1 MVLSSAKIGRS
12 SWRYYQDSVARGAC
26 EYYAEAGNAPG
37 RWHGAGLAELGLAA
51 GAGVEEAELEALFAR
66 GLHPGTGAAL
76 GRAWRPDAVTGHD
89 LTFSAPKSVS
99 ALWALA
105 DDPTAAQVRA
115 AHAAAVEAAL
125 GFLEAHASFSR
136 RGRDGVEQVAT
147 AGFAAALFE
156 HTTSRTGDP
165 QLHTHALVVNK
176 VRCADGVWRT
186 IDGYEVF
193 HHKKA
198 AGALYQAALRTE
210 LATRLGVAFEPVSE
224 HGQAEIAGVPDELL
238 AAWSTRTQAVMA
250 DAIPTIAE
258 AEEALGRPVTAS
270 ERARIVKTAVL
281 ATRPP
286 KDHHVPEAG
295 LRARWRDQAQ
305 ALGWDAERLLRSARL
320 ASPDREGNFPRGRG
334 GWPVSVTDDG
344 ATVTTA
350 VTSTASTV
358 TATGSTATTTVTAVT
373 AVTAV
378 TNSVTRTGVAVT
390 DSAVTVGDSVTDSV
404 ADTPRQP
411 AADADARGDL
421 TESVTDSAATAGA
434 TVTDPHGAAAAPFGA
449 EVGREPFP
457 ARPSWLADAVTA
469 AGRSS
474 AVWSAADLAVQVAA
488 RLPATGPDA
497 PRDAREAAA
506 MVEDLTAKALA
517 DAATGAVP
525 LGTDPSGATARASD
539 ARCASR
545 EVVDTEAMVIEAV
558 LDGLRPPRRLPATVL
573 DATAREGLSL
583 EQQVAA
589 VRLVSSRDLVTVMVA
604 PAGAG
609 KTTVLGAAVAG
620 WTKGG
625 ERVLALG
632 PSARAASELAA
643 STGVT
648 GVTVARFLT
657 QQTALDTQPPT
668 NSSLGVRD
676 ERRLRRGDVLLVDE
690 ASMLATADLADLT
703 TRAKAAGAR
712 VVLVGDPAQIGA
724 IRAPG
729 GMLEHLAHLLP
740 NRVLELGGLHRFTH
754 RWEAAA
760 TLALRAGDARILRT
774 YQEQDRIHPAKDGD
788 AAADAVFDRW
798 HTAVTDR
805 RDALM
810 LARGWTDVTA
820 LNARARAAAIATGH
834 VAGPPLLTVTART
847 ASTRGRPEPR
857 EWRAGDVIMA
867 KKNTPALRIG
877 AEQVRNGDRF
887 TVLAGTPDGAG
898 LVVEDLA
905 GRGTTTLPA
914 AYLARYSEYGWAAT
928 IDAAQGAT
936 TDVAV
941 TLARPGLDR
950 EHLYVAMTRGRLEN
964 HIHTTPGGA
973 DIDAGP
979 HHTSDRPGQEVDA
992 IEQLTRALAS
1002 TGRERAAHSLLH
1014 PAVDEARTAR
1024 FAAGEAAL
1032 PVPPIPIEHR
1042 YNKDRLARAVADRDH
1057 LRRRLDHVRTDVVRL
1072 ELETGELPVWAR
1084 RRRRDLTTALAVA
1097 RRDVDIV
1104 DAQLARAETAVAT
1117 ATARVDVDT
1126 AAHAESAVA
1135 GTAERRSRWQR
1146 RGAQPYRNPNL
1157 VTDPADP
1164 HTAAVREPVMAAGRH
1179 VARPSE
1185 LPLRRP
1191 WRRVPGQEPPE
1202 R

>member
-1 MVLSSAKIGRS
+1 VVLSSAKIGRS

-37 RWHGAGLAELGLAA
+37 RWHGAGLPELGLTA
-51 GAGVEEAELEALFAR
+51 GAWVEEAELEALFAR
-66 GLHPGTGAAL
+66 GLHPGTGAGL

-105 DDPTAAQVRA
+105 DEATAGHVRG

-136 RGRDGVEQVAT
+136 RGRDGVEQIAT

-210 LATRLGVAFEPVSE
+210 LTTRLGVAFGPVTE

-238 AAWSTRTQAVMA
+238 AAWSTRTAAVMA
-250 DAIPTIAE
+250 DAIPTIAQ
-258 AEEALGRPVTAS
+258 AEEALGRPVTAA

-295 LRARWRDQAQ
+295 LRARWQEQARE
-305 ALGWDAERLLRSARL
+305 LGWDTDRVQRSARL
-320 ASPDREGNFPRGRG
+320 ARPNGVRTVLEGPSA
-334 GWPVSVTDDG
+334 WPVIVTGDG
-344 ATVTTA
+344 APVTTA
-350 VTSTASTV
+350 ATRPVSTV
-358 TATGSTATTTVTAVT
+358 TATVSTVT
-373 AVTAV
+373 
-378 TNSVTRTGVAVT
+378 STGAAVT
-390 DSAVTVGDSVTDSV
+390 DSVVTVGDSVTDSV
-404 ADTPRQP
+404 ADTSKQP
-411 AADADARGDL
+411 FPVVDAGSDPK
-421 TESVTDSAATAGA
+421 ECVTDSVTSASTEPFTAG
-434 TVTDPHGAAAAPFGA
+434 
-449 EVGREPFP
+449 
-457 ARPSWLADAVTA
+457 PSWLADAVIA
-469 AGRSS
+469 VGRSG

-488 RLPATGPDA
+488 RLPVTGPGA
-497 PRDAREAAA
+497 PEGAREAGA
-506 MVEDLTAKALA
+506 MVEALTAQALM
-517 DAATGAVP
+517 DATAGAVP
-525 LGTDPSGATARASD
+525 LGVDPSGVTARASD
-539 ARCASR
+539 ARYASR

-558 LDGLRPPRRLPATVL
+558 LDGLRPPRRLPTTVL
-573 DATAREGLSL
+573 HATAREGLSE

-589 VRLVSSRDLVTVMVA
+589 VRLVSSRDLVTAMVA

-609 KTTVLGAAVAG
+609 KTTVLGAAVDG
-620 WTKGG
+620 WTRGG

-643 STGVT
+643 STGVA

-657 QQTALDTQPPT
+657 QQAALDTRPPATGQP
-668 NSSLGVRD
+668 LRRREVD

-690 ASMLATADLADLT
+690 ASMLATADLAALT
-703 TRAKAAGAR
+703 TRAQAAGAR

-729 GMLEHLAHLLP
+729 GMLEHLAGLIP
-740 NRVLELGGLHRFTH
+740 DRVVELSGLHRFTH

-760 TLALRAGDARILRT
+760 TLRLRAGDPGALHT
-774 YQEQDRIHPAKDGD
+774 YQQHDRIHPAADGD

-798 HTAVTDR
+798 HQAVTDGL
-805 RDALM
+805 DALM
-810 LARGWTDVTA
+810 LARGWGDVTA
-820 LNARARAAAIATGH
+820 LNARARAAAIANGQVT
-834 VAGPPLLTVTART
+834 GPPLLTVTARS
-847 ASTRGRPEPR
+847 ASTRGRPETR

-867 KKNTPALRIG
+867 KRNTPDLRIG
-877 AEQVRNGDRF
+877 ADQVRNGDRF
-887 TVLAGTPDGAG
+887 TVLAATPDDAG
-898 LVVEDLA
+898 LVVADVA

-914 AYLARYSEYGWAAT
+914 AYLARHSEFGWAAT

-936 TDVAV
+936 ADVAV

-964 HIHTTPGGA
+964 HVHTTPA
-973 DIDAGP
+973 DAEVDAGP
-979 HHTSDRPGQEVDA
+979 HHASGRPAPEVDA
-992 IEQLTRALAS
+992 LEQLTRALAT
-1002 TGRERAAHSLLH
+1002 TGRERAAHSLLN
-1014 PAVDEARTAR
+1014 PAVDHARAAR
-1024 FAAGEAAL
+1024 FDAAEAVRPAPPT
-1032 PVPPIPIEHR
+1032 PVEHR
-1042 YNKDRLARAVADRDH
+1042 YNQDRLARAVADRDH
-1057 LRRRLDHVRTDVVRL
+1057 LRRRLDDVRADVERL
-1072 ELETGELPVWAR
+1072 RIESAELPVWAR
-1084 RRRRDLTTALAVA
+1084 RRRRDLTTALEVA
-1097 RRDVDIV
+1097 RRDADIV
-1104 DAQLARAETAVAT
+1104 GGQLARAEAAVAT
-1117 ATARVDVDT
+1117 ARASVDADT
-1126 AAHAESAVA
+1126 AAHAEAGVA
-1135 GTAERRSRWQR
+1135 GTAERRIRWQQ
-1146 RGAQPYRNPNL
+1146 RGAQPYRNPHL
-1157 VTDPADP
+1157 VTDHADP
-1164 HTAAVREPVMAAGRH
+1164 DTAAVREPAIVAVGRDVDQPSALPPLQPRRRVAGR
-1179 VARPSE
+1179 
-1185 LPLRRP
+1185 
-1191 WRRVPGQEPPE
+1191 EPPE